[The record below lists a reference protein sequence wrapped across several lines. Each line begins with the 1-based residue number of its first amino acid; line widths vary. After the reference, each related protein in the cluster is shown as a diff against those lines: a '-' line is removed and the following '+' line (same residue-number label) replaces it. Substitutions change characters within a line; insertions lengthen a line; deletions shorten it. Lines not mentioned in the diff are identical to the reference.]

1 MTKLETFLEIHAAK
15 KADQKARM
23 SNAYNRNV
31 KLIESRKIPYQT
43 RLERKYKK
51 WAKEN
56 YFILDEES
64 KTKTFKDMWTNI
76 VNKFN

>member
-15 KADQKARM
+15 KAEQKARM
-23 SNAYNRNV
+23 SNAYNRNM
-31 KLIESRKIPYQT
+31 KLIESRKIPYQK

-56 YFILDEES
+56 YFILDEEL
-64 KTKTFKDMWTNI
+64 KTKTFKDVWTSI
-76 VNKFN
+76 VSKFN